1 MIEQFNIEIGTPGIR
16 KALNRY
22 DTESSIAELVWNG
35 FDAGARTV
43 SIDYTVNPLGGI
55 DSLRITDDGSGI
67 PRPLLQEK
75 FKPFLH
81 SNKVFNPDE
90 THIGPSAK
98 HGKNGMGRLTFFKFA
113 NRAVWTTTYETPE
126 YRFYRYSIEIKAS
139 TLKTTTPSPE
149 EESEGPTGTTV
160 ELRGT
165 FGLSEMGLGKIIDY
179 LVQEF
184 AWFIELGSPFPRT
197 IVFDGHPLEYKPF
210 VGERKNFSLEIGA
223 HTFDVRYVRWNN
235 RLHSEYSRYYFIGSD
250 NRERAKKHT
259 TFNNKG
265 DDFYHSVYI
274 KSSYFDHLEGVA
286 VLPDSDN
293 SQEDQGSLLPP
304 GFERDETFKE
314 LLKQLGEFLQRK
326 RSPFLRKRAVRFI
339 EELET
344 EGVFPNFG
352 PDLWEQHRKRE
363 LSEVVRELY
372 EADPRIFNGL
382 NNQQKLTLVRLLSL
396 IMDSSERDHLLDVME
411 GVVNL
416 NRDERMDLARI
427 LQSSQL
433 SNVIATIKMVEDRF
447 TAVNE
452 LKKMVH
458 SPEFNANERD
468 HLQTHIERHYWLFGE
483 QYHLVTAAEPDF
495 EEALRRYLY
504 ILRGEKKDKKD
515 TKIEHESK
523 NKEMDIFAVRW
534 LPVLDHI
541 NNIVLELKHPNVI
554 LGKEELD
561 QVKEYMD
568 VILHQDEFNAT
579 NMSWEFYLVGNK
591 YNDYIVGEFENA
603 KSHGQPHLVYK
614 RANYRIFVLK
624 WSEVTTNFE
633 LRHNFLLDRLKI
645 ERAKLATTEESA
657 DGILARG
664 HKNTASTIRT
674 KGPIVTVS

>member
-1 MIEQFNIEIGTPGIR
+1 MVEQFNIEIGTPGIR

-22 DTESSIAELVWNG
+22 DTESSIAELIWNG

-43 SIDYTVNPLGGI
+43 SIDYTAHELGGI

-67 PRPLLQEK
+67 PRNLLEEK

-81 SNKVFNPDE
+81 SNKVFDPDE
-90 THIGPSAK
+90 THYGPSAK

-113 NRAVWTTTYETPE
+113 SKAVWKTTYESHAR
-126 YRFYRYSIEIKAS
+126 RFQYDIEIKAS
-139 TLKTTTPSPE
+139 TLRTITPSAE
-149 EESEGPTGTTV
+149 VRSTGPTGTTV
-160 ELRGT
+160 ELTGI
-165 FGLSEMGLGKIIDY
+165 FGLTEYNLGKVIDY

-184 AWFIELGSPFPRT
+184 AWFIELSSPFPRA
-197 IVFDGHPLEYKPF
+197 ILFNGKPLDYSSF
-210 VGERKNFSLEIGA
+210 VGERKNFSLDVGV

-235 RLHSEYSRYYFIGSD
+235 RLRSEYSRYYFIGSD

-259 TFNNKG
+259 TLNNKG
-265 DDFYHSVYI
+265 DDFYHSVYVQ
-274 KSSYFDHLEGVA
+274 SSYFDNLEGVT

-293 SQEDQGSLLPP
+293 GQEEQGSLLPA
-304 GFERDETFKE
+304 GFERDETFRE
-314 LLKQLGEFLQRK
+314 LIGKLVEVLQRK
-326 RSPFLRKRAVRFI
+326 RSPFLRKRAARFI

-382 NNQQKLTLVRLLSL
+382 NSQQKQTLVRLLSL

-411 GVVNL
+411 QVVNL
-416 NRDERMDLARI
+416 NKEERTDLARI

-458 SPEFNANERD
+458 ASEFQANERD

-495 EEALRRYLY
+495 EAALRRYIYL
-504 ILRGEKKDKKD
+504 LRGDDKKQ
-515 TKIEHESK
+515 KIDHPSRE
-523 NKEMDIFAVRW
+523 KEMDIFAVR
-534 LPVLDHI
+534 
-541 NNIVLELKHPNVI
+541 
-554 LGKEELD
+554 
-561 QVKEYMD
+561 
-568 VILHQDEFNAT
+568 
-579 NMSWEFYLVGNK
+579 
-591 YNDYIVGEFENA
+591 
-603 KSHGQPHLVYK
+603 
-614 RANYRIFVLK
+614 
-624 WSEVTTNFE
+624 
-633 LRHNFLLDRLKI
+633 
-645 ERAKLATTEESA
+645 
-657 DGILARG
+657 
-664 HKNTASTIRT
+664 
-674 KGPIVTVS
+674 